1 MSLELYFLF
10 EDEESDDYDDEDDSD
25 EDIGDV
31 MNATHQ
37 KQVHI

>member
-1 MSLELYFLF
+1 MSLESYFLF

-31 MNATHQ
+31 MYATHQ